1 MEQQQQ
7 QGAAARR
14 MATLASHL
22 RPQPSSSRPQVRHH
36 ALPSSLGPSPARLID
51 LPGVLPIRERLR
63 FAWIRSCRG
72 LPSPSPASS
81 PAFAMNSGSRRTKL
95 RPAPK
100 VKGLICRGEGAAA
113 APKSWDLGV
122 KGGSFWSGE
131 LNFISSTNTV

>member
-1 MEQQQQ
+1 MEQQQQQQ

-131 LNFISSTNTV
+131 PNFIF